1 MPPPRASAAGGSPV
15 LLRSD
20 GSLNP
25 SDSAHYSACALQ
37 LQASSQPL
45 QPEQLGLL
53 LPGGGARAACWM
65 RHSSCGGAGGGS
77 GGGMGA
83 SGSCGGAAGGTSA
96 GGACPHA
103 APAAGLSR
111 LGSNM
116 GPPEQWA
123 ALLRC
128 SDSSCTGAPALAAA
142 ATTAAAAQAAATAQ
156 ALGSDGGASSPFAA
170 APGPS
175 VAAHP
180 GAGAAPEPGCAADAA
195 LAQLCGPMRGASGRL
210 PSAPSRGLSGLL
222 WDGGSAADAMLC
234 GGGGGVGGQAG
245 GGGQAGAAGACRAGS
260 QDLLMEAFRDM
271 QGLATEGPAA
281 PATAKRERAG
291 TPPAAPNAACI
302 NDDAVCPKRVKA

>member
-195 LAQLCGPMRGASGRL
+195 LAQLCGPMRGASGCL

-234 GGGGGVGGQAG
+234 GGGGGGQAGGGCQAG
-245 GGGQAGAAGACRAGS
+245 GGGQAGAAGVCRPGS

-281 PATAKRERAG
+281 GAKRGLLPSQEGAD
-291 TPPAAPNAACI
+291 AA
-302 NDDAVCPKRVKA
+302 DPKRPKPEA